1 MPNERER
8 LERRIAELQED
19 THNAKKHMDRCH
31 YVAVNE
37 QDPVG
42 KEDSWLEYEKYKKEY
57 YNKKSELDFY
67 ENEIHGLD
75 E

>member
-1 MPNERER
+1 
-8 LERRIAELQED
+8 
-19 THNAKKHMDRCH
+19 MDRCH
-31 YVAVNE
+31 YVAVNK

-67 ENEIHGLD
+67 ENEIRGLD